1 MTKELEGSFFM
12 ELNTGKGVDGGREIR
27 GIKFATITIGNR
39 QIDISEEVEILME
52 RHSQELED
60 AVVEY
65 DQKVESS
72 ILSDRAAG
80 QFEGMRN

>member
-1 MTKELEGSFFM
+1 MTKELEGNFFM

-39 QIDISEEVEILME
+39 QIDISEEIEILME
-52 RHSQELED
+52 RHSQELEA
-60 AVVEY
+60 AVAESDRRV
-65 DQKVESS
+65 DQS

-80 QFEGMRN
+80 QLALRN